1 VPNFRRSERRAACSA
16 FDLLSVSHAVVGALL
31 FAILSLTAIDPAC
44 AQAVTPTDAHSTLVQ
59 DLVTGV
65 FLLLE
70 NAMQVGDFVSVSGLS
85 GTVENL
91 SVRSIR
97 LRAGDGSVHIIPF
110 SSVTSVT
117 NTNRGIG
124 NATVSVN
131 VAYDLDIDRAGDV
144 LRQIAAEMRREP
156 GFKQL
161 MRGDLDLGGWT
172 RSTGRR

>member
-1 VPNFRRSERRAACSA
+1 
-16 FDLLSVSHAVVGALL
+16 VVGALL

-44 AQAVTPTDAHSTLVQ
+44 VQAVTPTDAHSTPP

-97 LRAGDGSVHIIPF
+97 LRAGDGSV
-110 SSVTSVT
+110 TSFLS
-117 NTNRGIG
+117 
-124 NATVSVN
+124 APS
-131 VAYDLDIDRAGDV
+131 RASPTP
-144 LRQIAAEMRREP
+144 IAASE
-156 GFKQL
+156 
-161 MRGDLDLGGWT
+161 T
-172 RSTGRR
+172 RQCRSMSPMT